1 MKKTVLLK
9 ISGEA
14 LLGQKDYGI
23 DNNVVDRIALEMKEA
38 GGDTQIAVV
47 VGGGN
52 IFRGMQLSNKTG
64 MVRATADSMGML
76 ATIMNAIALKD
87 RFMAAGTPTQIL
99 SSFNIEG
106 MIEGFESDKAIRILE
121 RGNVD
126 FILYD
131 LGVSMFHFK
140 KAERGFSF
148 NENNKLDM
156 RLGINKINA
165 YEVINKYE
173 KKDLERIFKEYG
185 EIKNYSKLAE
195 IIIKERNKKN
205 IETAKELENII
216 FHNSDKSKKYGKI
229 NPATLIFQAIR
240 IEVNDE
246 LNILKKSIENIKNIL
261 KKYGVVVI
269 ISYHSLED
277 RIVKR
282 FFKDNEKTKNK
293 DGIFKLLNSKVLK
306 PTNEEI
312 KLNIASR
319 SAKLRAAQLL

>member
-1 MKKTVLLK
+1 MIKKPIILQMDNMESQIIHKPVMIKEVLSF
-9 ISGEA
+9 IPENSN
-14 LLGQKDYGI
+14 I
-23 DNNVVDRIALEMKEA
+23 VVDATLGEGGHTKAMLDLNLE
-38 GGDTQIAVV
+38 VH
-47 VGGGN
+47 
-52 IFRGMQLSNKTG
+52 
-64 MVRATADSMGML
+64 
-76 ATIMNAIALKD
+76 
-87 RFMAAGTPTQIL
+87 
-99 SSFNIEG
+99 SFER
-106 MIEGFESDKAIRILE
+106 DKNILE
-121 RGNVD
+121 IAKKRLEDYKKFYYYNNTYDKMIDSLPKNIIGNVD

-195 IIIKERNKKN
+195 IIIRERNKKN

>member
-1 MKKTVLLK
+1 M
-9 ISGEA
+9 
-14 LLGQKDYGI
+14 
-23 DNNVVDRIALEMKEA
+23 NNIESQIIHKPVMIKEILSFIPENSNIVVDATLGEGGHTKAMLDLNLE
-38 GGDTQIAVV
+38 VH
-47 VGGGN
+47 
-52 IFRGMQLSNKTG
+52 
-64 MVRATADSMGML
+64 
-76 ATIMNAIALKD
+76 
-87 RFMAAGTPTQIL
+87 
-99 SSFNIEG
+99 SFER
-106 MIEGFESDKAIRILE
+106 DKNILE
-121 RGNVD
+121 IAKKRLSDYKKFYYYNNTYDKMIDSLPKNIIGNVD

-293 DGIFKLLNSKVLK
+293 EGIFKLLNSKVLK

>member
-1 MKKTVLLK
+1 MIKKPIILQMDNMESQIIHKPVMIKEVLSFIPENSNIVVDATLGEGGHTKAMLDLNLEVHSFERDKNILK
-9 ISGEA
+9 IA
-14 LLGQKDYGI
+14 KKRLANYKKFYYYNNTYDKMI
-23 DNNVVDRIALEMKEA
+23 DSLPK
-38 GGDTQIAVV
+38 
-47 VGGGN
+47 N
-52 IFRGMQLSNKTG
+52 I
-64 MVRATADSMGML
+64 
-76 ATIMNAIALKD
+76 I
-87 RFMAAGTPTQIL
+87 
-99 SSFNIEG
+99 
-106 MIEGFESDKAIRILE
+106 
-121 RGNVD
+121 GNVD

-261 KKYGVVVI
+261 KKYGVIVI

>member
-1 MKKTVLLK
+1 MIKKPIILQMDNMESQIIHKPVMIKEVLSF
-9 ISGEA
+9 IPENSN
-14 LLGQKDYGI
+14 I
-23 DNNVVDRIALEMKEA
+23 VVDATLGEGGHTKAMLDLNLEVYGFERDKNILEIAKK
-38 GGDTQIAVV
+38 
-47 VGGGN
+47 
-52 IFRGMQLSNKTG
+52 RLSNYKKFYYYNNTYDK
-64 MVRATADSMGML
+64 MIDSL
-76 ATIMNAIALKD
+76 PK
-87 RFMAAGTPTQIL
+87 
-99 SSFNIEG
+99 NI
-106 MIEGFESDKAIRILE
+106 I
-121 RGNVD
+121 GNVD

-216 FHNSDKSKKYGKI
+216 FHNSYKSKKYGKI

-319 SAKLRAAQLL
+319 SAKLRAVQLL

>member
-1 MKKTVLLK
+1 MIKKPIILQMDNMESQIIHKPVMIKEVLSF
-9 ISGEA
+9 IPENSN
-14 LLGQKDYGI
+14 I
-23 DNNVVDRIALEMKEA
+23 VVDATLGEGGHTKAMLDLNLE
-38 GGDTQIAVV
+38 VY
-47 VGGGN
+47 
-52 IFRGMQLSNKTG
+52 
-64 MVRATADSMGML
+64 
-76 ATIMNAIALKD
+76 
-87 RFMAAGTPTQIL
+87 
-99 SSFNIEG
+99 
-106 MIEGFESDKAIRILE
+106 GFERDKNILE
-121 RGNVD
+121 IAKKRLADYKKFYYYNNTYDKMIDSLPKNIIGNVD

>member
-1 MKKTVLLK
+1 MIKKPIILQMDNMESQIIHKPVMINEVLSF
-9 ISGEA
+9 IPENSN
-14 LLGQKDYGI
+14 I
-23 DNNVVDRIALEMKEA
+23 VVDATLGEGGHTKAMLDLNLE
-38 GGDTQIAVV
+38 VY
-47 VGGGN
+47 
-52 IFRGMQLSNKTG
+52 
-64 MVRATADSMGML
+64 
-76 ATIMNAIALKD
+76 
-87 RFMAAGTPTQIL
+87 
-99 SSFNIEG
+99 
-106 MIEGFESDKAIRILE
+106 GFERDKNILE
-121 RGNVD
+121 IAKKRLADYKKFYYYNNTYDKMIDSLPKNIIGNVD

-261 KKYGVVVI
+261 KKYGVIVI

>member
-1 MKKTVLLK
+1 MIKKPIILQMDNMESQIIHKPVMINEVLSF
-9 ISGEA
+9 IPENSN
-14 LLGQKDYGI
+14 I
-23 DNNVVDRIALEMKEA
+23 VVDATLGEGGHTKAMLDLNLE
-38 GGDTQIAVV
+38 VH
-47 VGGGN
+47 
-52 IFRGMQLSNKTG
+52 
-64 MVRATADSMGML
+64 
-76 ATIMNAIALKD
+76 
-87 RFMAAGTPTQIL
+87 
-99 SSFNIEG
+99 SFER
-106 MIEGFESDKAIRILE
+106 DKNILE
-121 RGNVD
+121 IAKKRLADYKKFYYYNNTYDKMIDSLPKNIIGNVD

>member
-1 MKKTVLLK
+1 MIKKPIIL
-9 ISGEA
+9 
-14 LLGQKDYGI
+14 QM
-23 DNNVVDRIALEMKEA
+23 DNMESQIIHKPVMIKEILSFIPENSNIVVDATLGEGGHTKAMLDLNLE
-38 GGDTQIAVV
+38 VY
-47 VGGGN
+47 
-52 IFRGMQLSNKTG
+52 
-64 MVRATADSMGML
+64 
-76 ATIMNAIALKD
+76 
-87 RFMAAGTPTQIL
+87 
-99 SSFNIEG
+99 
-106 MIEGFESDKAIRILE
+106 GFERDKNILE
-121 RGNVD
+121 IAKKRLSDYKKFYYYNNTYDKMIDSLPKNIIGNVD

-293 DGIFKLLNSKVLK
+293 EGIFKLLNSKVLK

>member
-1 MKKTVLLK
+1 MIKKPIILQMDNMESQIIHKPVMINEVLSF
-9 ISGEA
+9 IPENSN
-14 LLGQKDYGI
+14 I
-23 DNNVVDRIALEMKEA
+23 VVDATLGEGGHTKAILDLNLE
-38 GGDTQIAVV
+38 VY
-47 VGGGN
+47 
-52 IFRGMQLSNKTG
+52 
-64 MVRATADSMGML
+64 
-76 ATIMNAIALKD
+76 
-87 RFMAAGTPTQIL
+87 
-99 SSFNIEG
+99 
-106 MIEGFESDKAIRILE
+106 GFERDKNILE
-121 RGNVD
+121 IAKKRLSDYKKFYYYNNTYDKMIDSLPKNIIGNVD

>member
-1 MKKTVLLK
+1 MIKKPIILQMDNMESQIIHKPVMIKEVLSF
-9 ISGEA
+9 IPENSN
-14 LLGQKDYGI
+14 I
-23 DNNVVDRIALEMKEA
+23 VVDATLGEGGHTKAMLDLNLEVYGFERDKNILEIAKK
-38 GGDTQIAVV
+38 
-47 VGGGN
+47 
-52 IFRGMQLSNKTG
+52 RLSNYKKFYYYNNTYDK
-64 MVRATADSMGML
+64 MIDSL
-76 ATIMNAIALKD
+76 PK
-87 RFMAAGTPTQIL
+87 
-99 SSFNIEG
+99 NI
-106 MIEGFESDKAIRILE
+106 I
-121 RGNVD
+121 GNVD

-216 FHNSDKSKKYGKI
+216 FHNSDKSKKCGKI

-277 RIVKR
+277 RIAKR

>member
-1 MKKTVLLK
+1 MIKKPIILQMDNMESQIIHKPVMIKEVLSF
-9 ISGEA
+9 IPENSN
-14 LLGQKDYGI
+14 I
-23 DNNVVDRIALEMKEA
+23 VVDATLGEGGHTKAMLDLNLEVYGFERDKNILEIAKK
-38 GGDTQIAVV
+38 
-47 VGGGN
+47 
-52 IFRGMQLSNKTG
+52 RLSNYKKFYYYNNTYDK
-64 MVRATADSMGML
+64 MIDSL
-76 ATIMNAIALKD
+76 PK
-87 RFMAAGTPTQIL
+87 
-99 SSFNIEG
+99 NI
-106 MIEGFESDKAIRILE
+106 I
-121 RGNVD
+121 GNVD

-216 FHNSDKSKKYGKI
+216 FHNSDKSTKYGKI

>member
-1 MKKTVLLK
+1 MIKKPIILQMDNMESQIIHKPVMIKEVLSF
-9 ISGEA
+9 IPENSN
-14 LLGQKDYGI
+14 I
-23 DNNVVDRIALEMKEA
+23 VVDATLGEGGHTKAMLDLNLE
-38 GGDTQIAVV
+38 VH
-47 VGGGN
+47 
-52 IFRGMQLSNKTG
+52 
-64 MVRATADSMGML
+64 
-76 ATIMNAIALKD
+76 
-87 RFMAAGTPTQIL
+87 
-99 SSFNIEG
+99 SFER
-106 MIEGFESDKAIRILE
+106 DKNILE
-121 RGNVD
+121 IAKKRLSDYKKFYYYNNTYDKMIDSLPKNIIGNVD

-282 FFKDNEKTKNK
+282 FFKDNQKTKNK

>member
-1 MKKTVLLK
+1 MIKKPIILQMDNMESQIIHKPVMIKEVLSF
-9 ISGEA
+9 IPENSN
-14 LLGQKDYGI
+14 I
-23 DNNVVDRIALEMKEA
+23 VVDATLGEGGHTKAMLDLNLEVHSFERDKNILEIAKK
-38 GGDTQIAVV
+38 
-47 VGGGN
+47 
-52 IFRGMQLSNKTG
+52 RLSNYKKFYYYNNTYDK
-64 MVRATADSMGML
+64 MIDSL
-76 ATIMNAIALKD
+76 PK
-87 RFMAAGTPTQIL
+87 
-99 SSFNIEG
+99 NI
-106 MIEGFESDKAIRILE
+106 I
-121 RGNVD
+121 GNVD

-293 DGIFKLLNSKVLK
+293 EGIFKLLNSKVLK

>member
-1 MKKTVLLK
+1 MIKKPIILQMDNMESQIIHKPVMIKEVLSF
-9 ISGEA
+9 IPENSN
-14 LLGQKDYGI
+14 I
-23 DNNVVDRIALEMKEA
+23 VVDATLGEGGHTKAMLDLNLEVYGFERDKNILEIAKK
-38 GGDTQIAVV
+38 
-47 VGGGN
+47 
-52 IFRGMQLSNKTG
+52 RLSNYKKFYYYNNTCDK
-64 MVRATADSMGML
+64 MIDSL
-76 ATIMNAIALKD
+76 PK
-87 RFMAAGTPTQIL
+87 
-99 SSFNIEG
+99 NI
-106 MIEGFESDKAIRILE
+106 I
-121 RGNVD
+121 GNVD

-195 IIIKERNKKN
+195 IIIKERKKKN

-293 DGIFKLLNSKVLK
+293 EGIFKLLNSKVLK

>member
-1 MKKTVLLK
+1 
-9 ISGEA
+9 
-14 LLGQKDYGI
+14 
-23 DNNVVDRIALEMKEA
+23 
-38 GGDTQIAVV
+38 
-47 VGGGN
+47 
-52 IFRGMQLSNKTG
+52 
-64 MVRATADSMGML
+64 
-76 ATIMNAIALKD
+76 MN
-87 RFMAAGTPTQIL
+87 
-99 SSFNIEG
+99 NIEDEIIHKPV
-106 MIEGFESDKAIRILE
+106 MIKEVLSFIPENSNIVIDATLGEGGHTKAMLDLNLEVYGFERDKNILE
-121 RGNVD
+121 IAKKRLADYKKFYYYNNTYDKMIDSLPKNIIGNVD

>member
-1 MKKTVLLK
+1 MIKKPIILQMDNIESQIIHKPVMIKEVLSF
-9 ISGEA
+9 IPENSN
-14 LLGQKDYGI
+14 I
-23 DNNVVDRIALEMKEA
+23 VVDATLGEGGHTKAMLDLNLE
-38 GGDTQIAVV
+38 VH
-47 VGGGN
+47 
-52 IFRGMQLSNKTG
+52 
-64 MVRATADSMGML
+64 
-76 ATIMNAIALKD
+76 
-87 RFMAAGTPTQIL
+87 
-99 SSFNIEG
+99 SFER
-106 MIEGFESDKAIRILE
+106 DKNILE
-121 RGNVD
+121 IAKKRLADYKKFYYYNNTYDKMIDSLPKNIIGNVD

>member
-1 MKKTVLLK
+1 MNNMEDEIIHKPVMINEVLSFIPDNSNIVIDATLGEGGHTKAMLDLNLEVHSFERDKNILEIAKK
-9 ISGEA
+9 
-14 LLGQKDYGI
+14 
-23 DNNVVDRIALEMKEA
+23 R
-38 GGDTQIAVV
+38 
-47 VGGGN
+47 
-52 IFRGMQLSNKTG
+52 LSNYKKFHYYNDTYDK
-64 MVRATADSMGML
+64 M
-76 ATIMNAIALKD
+76 I
-87 RFMAAGTPTQIL
+87 
-99 SSFNIEG
+99 SSLPNDI
-106 MIEGFESDKAIRILE
+106 I
-121 RGNVD
+121 GNVD
-126 FILYD
+126 FMLYD

-156 RLGINKINA
+156 RLGINEKNA
-165 YEVINKYE
+165 YQVINQYG

-185 EIKNYSKLAE
+185 EIKNPSKLAGA
-195 IIIKERNKKN
+195 IIKERDKKN

-229 NPATLIFQAIR
+229 NPATLIFQAVR

-261 KKYGVVVI
+261 KKYGVIVI

-293 DGIFKLLNSKVLK
+293 DGIFKLLNSKVLT
-306 PTNEEI
+306 PTIEEI
-312 KLNIASR
+312 KLNPASR
-319 SAKLRAAQLL
+319 SAKMRAAQLL

>member
-1 MKKTVLLK
+1 MIKKPIILQMDNMESQIIHKPVMIKEVLSF
-9 ISGEA
+9 IPENSN
-14 LLGQKDYGI
+14 I
-23 DNNVVDRIALEMKEA
+23 VVDATLGEGGHTKAMLDLNLE
-38 GGDTQIAVV
+38 VH
-47 VGGGN
+47 
-52 IFRGMQLSNKTG
+52 
-64 MVRATADSMGML
+64 
-76 ATIMNAIALKD
+76 
-87 RFMAAGTPTQIL
+87 
-99 SSFNIEG
+99 SFER
-106 MIEGFESDKAIRILE
+106 DKNILE
-121 RGNVD
+121 IAKKRLSDYKKFYYYNNTYDKMIDSLPKNIIGNVD

-195 IIIKERNKKN
+195 IIIKERKKKN

-293 DGIFKLLNSKVLK
+293 EGIFKLLNSKVLK

>member
-1 MKKTVLLK
+1 MIKKPIIL
-9 ISGEA
+9 
-14 LLGQKDYGI
+14 QM
-23 DNNVVDRIALEMKEA
+23 DNMESQIIHKPVMIKEILSFIPENSNIVVDATLGEGGHTKAMLDLNLE
-38 GGDTQIAVV
+38 VH
-47 VGGGN
+47 
-52 IFRGMQLSNKTG
+52 
-64 MVRATADSMGML
+64 
-76 ATIMNAIALKD
+76 
-87 RFMAAGTPTQIL
+87 
-99 SSFNIEG
+99 SFER
-106 MIEGFESDKAIRILE
+106 DKNILE
-121 RGNVD
+121 IAKKRLADYKKFYYYNNTYDKMIDSLPKNIIGNVD

-246 LNILKKSIENIKNIL
+246 LNILKKSIENIQNIL
-261 KKYGVVVI
+261 KKYGVIVI

-277 RIVKR
+277 RIIKR

>member
-1 MKKTVLLK
+1 MNNIEDEIIHKPVMIKEVLSF
-9 ISGEA
+9 IPENSN
-14 LLGQKDYGI
+14 I
-23 DNNVVDRIALEMKEA
+23 VVDATLGEGGHTKAMLDLNLE
-38 GGDTQIAVV
+38 VH
-47 VGGGN
+47 
-52 IFRGMQLSNKTG
+52 
-64 MVRATADSMGML
+64 
-76 ATIMNAIALKD
+76 
-87 RFMAAGTPTQIL
+87 
-99 SSFNIEG
+99 SFER
-106 MIEGFESDKAIRILE
+106 DKNILE
-121 RGNVD
+121 IAKKRLSDYKKFYYYNNTYDKMIDSLPKNIIGNVD

-261 KKYGVVVI
+261 KKYGVIVI

-306 PTNEEI
+306 STNEEI

>member
-1 MKKTVLLK
+1 MIKKPIILQMDNMESQIIHKPVMIKEVLSF
-9 ISGEA
+9 IPENSN
-14 LLGQKDYGI
+14 I
-23 DNNVVDRIALEMKEA
+23 VVDSTLGEGGHTKAMLDLNLE
-38 GGDTQIAVV
+38 VH
-47 VGGGN
+47 
-52 IFRGMQLSNKTG
+52 
-64 MVRATADSMGML
+64 
-76 ATIMNAIALKD
+76 
-87 RFMAAGTPTQIL
+87 
-99 SSFNIEG
+99 SFER
-106 MIEGFESDKAIRILE
+106 DKNILE
-121 RGNVD
+121 IAKKRLADYKKFYYYNNTYDKMIDSLPKNIIGNVD

-195 IIIKERNKKN
+195 IIIRERNKKN

-261 KKYGVVVI
+261 KKYGVIVI

>member
-1 MKKTVLLK
+1 MIKKPIILQMDNMESQIIHKPVMIKEVLSF
-9 ISGEA
+9 IPENSN
-14 LLGQKDYGI
+14 I
-23 DNNVVDRIALEMKEA
+23 VVDATLGEGGHTKAMLDLNLE
-38 GGDTQIAVV
+38 VH
-47 VGGGN
+47 
-52 IFRGMQLSNKTG
+52 
-64 MVRATADSMGML
+64 
-76 ATIMNAIALKD
+76 
-87 RFMAAGTPTQIL
+87 
-99 SSFNIEG
+99 SFER
-106 MIEGFESDKAIRILE
+106 DKNILE
-121 RGNVD
+121 IAKKRLADYKKFYYYNNTYDKMIDSLPKNIIGNVD

-173 KKDLERIFKEYG
+173 KKDLEKIFKEYG

-293 DGIFKLLNSKVLK
+293 EGIFKLLNSKVLK

-319 SAKLRAAQLL
+319 SAKLRAVQLL

>member
-1 MKKTVLLK
+1 MNNMESQIIHKPVMIKEVLSF
-9 ISGEA
+9 IPENSN
-14 LLGQKDYGI
+14 I
-23 DNNVVDRIALEMKEA
+23 VVDATLGEGGHTKAMLDLNLE
-38 GGDTQIAVV
+38 VH
-47 VGGGN
+47 
-52 IFRGMQLSNKTG
+52 
-64 MVRATADSMGML
+64 
-76 ATIMNAIALKD
+76 
-87 RFMAAGTPTQIL
+87 
-99 SSFNIEG
+99 SFER
-106 MIEGFESDKAIRILE
+106 DKNILE
-121 RGNVD
+121 IAKKRLSDYKKFYYYNNTYDKMIDSLPKNIIGNVD

-216 FHNSDKSKKYGKI
+216 FHNSDKYKKYGKI
-229 NPATLIFQAIR
+229 NPSTLIFQAIR

-277 RIVKR
+277 RIIKR

>member
-1 MKKTVLLK
+1 MIKKPIILQMDNMESQIIHKPVMIKEVLSF
-9 ISGEA
+9 IPENSN
-14 LLGQKDYGI
+14 I
-23 DNNVVDRIALEMKEA
+23 VVDATLGEGGHTKAMLDLNLE
-38 GGDTQIAVV
+38 VH
-47 VGGGN
+47 
-52 IFRGMQLSNKTG
+52 
-64 MVRATADSMGML
+64 
-76 ATIMNAIALKD
+76 
-87 RFMAAGTPTQIL
+87 
-99 SSFNIEG
+99 SFER
-106 MIEGFESDKAIRILE
+106 DKNILE
-121 RGNVD
+121 IAKKRLANYKNFYYYNNTYDKMIDLLPKNIIGNVD

-140 KAERGFSF
+140 KAEKGFSF

-195 IIIKERNKKN
+195 IIIRERNKKN

-282 FFKDNEKTKNK
+282 FFKDNQKTKNK

>member
-1 MKKTVLLK
+1 MNNIEDEIIHKPVMIKEVLSF
-9 ISGEA
+9 IPENSN
-14 LLGQKDYGI
+14 I
-23 DNNVVDRIALEMKEA
+23 VVDATLGEGGHTKAMLDLNLE
-38 GGDTQIAVV
+38 VH
-47 VGGGN
+47 
-52 IFRGMQLSNKTG
+52 
-64 MVRATADSMGML
+64 
-76 ATIMNAIALKD
+76 
-87 RFMAAGTPTQIL
+87 
-99 SSFNIEG
+99 SFER
-106 MIEGFESDKAIRILE
+106 DKNILE
-121 RGNVD
+121 IAKKRLADYKKFYYYNNTYDKMIDSLPKNIIRNVD

>member
-1 MKKTVLLK
+1 MIKKPIILQMDNMESQIIHKSVMIKEVLSF
-9 ISGEA
+9 IPENSN
-14 LLGQKDYGI
+14 I
-23 DNNVVDRIALEMKEA
+23 VVDATLGEGGHTKAMLDLNLE
-38 GGDTQIAVV
+38 VY
-47 VGGGN
+47 
-52 IFRGMQLSNKTG
+52 
-64 MVRATADSMGML
+64 
-76 ATIMNAIALKD
+76 
-87 RFMAAGTPTQIL
+87 
-99 SSFNIEG
+99 
-106 MIEGFESDKAIRILE
+106 GFERDKNILE
-121 RGNVD
+121 IAKKRLANYKKFYYYNNTYDKMIDSLPKNIIGNVD

-195 IIIKERNKKN
+195 IIIKERKKKN